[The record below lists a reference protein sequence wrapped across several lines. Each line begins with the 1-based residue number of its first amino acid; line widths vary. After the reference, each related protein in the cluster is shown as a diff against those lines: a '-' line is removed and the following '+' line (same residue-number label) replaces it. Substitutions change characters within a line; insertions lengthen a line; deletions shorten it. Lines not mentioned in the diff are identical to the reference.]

1 MNKILKIGTRGS
13 ELALWQAEHLKA
25 SLEKIN
31 IESELVIITT
41 KGDKDYRPLKD
52 IAGDG
57 FFTKALENEL
67 FAENVD
73 LAIHSCKD
81 LASMKLA
88 QLPWRGFGP
97 RAVTN
102 DVLILHKVNESNTS
116 LDGLKIGTSSPRRVA
131 QLKKYYPKSQAVELR
146 GNVPTRMNKVLTE
159 DYDGVILA
167 KAGLMRLGLL
177 EKLPKELIAI
187 DLEWTTAPCQGIL
200 AIQAKQ
206 EILNRIDE
214 LFEPELDRL
223 AQIEKSVLAYL
234 GGGCHMA
241 VGAQIHKE
249 EQGYS
254 FSFFFEKADGKIQ
267 DFRKNYPDL
276 ESLEAEIFSDIA
288 EASGEKELILTHNLV
303 NHKKVFSLAAD
314 RDILCRSLPMI
325 EVKSAVHPREFHE
338 KLEEIKKLKALIF
351 TSQNAVKIFFLEL
364 VNQNFDFD
372 FLKDK
377 KLISIGSATAKK
389 IKDFGFDSVQP
400 DLESSSKGLIE
411 LLNKD
416 YKAGDALALIGGEQ
430 SHLLKYRNQINAK
443 LQHFVVYRTEKTAKK
458 HAFSEK
464 AAISFANP
472 KAVENFVSVYGK
484 EMLNNKSIFVI
495 GPSTAASLEAL
506 GFDVQQAKNSGS
518 WEDLLQL
525 VEEN

>member
-25 SLEKIN
+25 SLAKIN

-97 RAVTN
+97 RAVTK
-102 DVLILHKVNESNTS
+102 DVLILHRDHIDNKE
-116 LDGLKIGTSSPRRVA
+116 LADLKIGTSSPRRVA
-131 QLKKYYPKSQAVELR
+131 QLKKYFPKAQALELR
-146 GNVPTRMNKVLTE
+146 GNVPTRINKVLSE
-159 DYDGVILA
+159 DYDAIILA

-177 EKLPKELIAI
+177 DKLPSDLLAI
-187 DLEWTTAPCQGIL
+187 DLDWTTAPCQGIL

-214 LFEPELDRL
+214 LFDPELDRI

-241 VGAQIHKE
+241 VGAQIEK
-249 EQGYS
+249 QDDGYQ
-254 FSFFFEKADGKIQ
+254 FSFFFENEKQQIQ
-267 DFRKNYPDL
+267 DFVKKYNSL

-288 EASGEKELILTHNLV
+288 EASGSKELILTHNLV
-303 NHKKVFSLAAD
+303 NHKKVYSLAAGKN
-314 RDILCRSLPMI
+314 ILCRSLPMI

-338 KLEEIKKLKALIF
+338 KLEELKKLKAFIF

-377 KLISIGSATAKK
+377 SLISIGAATAKK
-389 IKDFGFDSVQP
+389 IKDFGFDSIQP
-400 DLESSSKGLIE
+400 ESESSSKGLIE

-416 YKAGDALALIGGEQ
+416 YKAGDSLALIGGEQ
-430 SHLLKYRNQINAK
+430 SHLLKYRNQVNAK
-443 LQHFVVYRTEKTAKK
+443 LLHFVVYRTEKTQKK
-458 HAFSEK
+458 HPFSEK

-484 EMLNNKSIFVI
+484 EVLNNKNIFVI

-525 VEEN
+525 VEKN